1 MRVDHYELSGE
12 LGRGGMGVV
21 YRGRDTLLGRDVA
34 LKLFGPETAL
44 DAELAARFQ
53 REAQAASS
61 LRHPNLVGVLG
72 AGVWQGRP
80 YLVLEL
86 VVGETLRA
94 LLRREGRLSPEVA
107 ARIGSNVARGLEHA
121 HQAGVLHRDVK
132 AENVLLDATG
142 AARLTDFGLAG
153 MARAGGRLTASGEV
167 LGTPAAMAP
176 EQVLGDRD
184 RLGPWTDVWGLGV
197 LLYEALVG
205 ESPFLGTSAAAVL
218 EQTVLSRVAP
228 PRTKRPDL
236 DPALDALVLAC
247 LQKAPEARPAS
258 ARAVADALDEVRARL
273 EKAARRRS
281 GPTQALPPPR
291 PPWALGALAGLLAV
305 VVAVEAG
312 LLVQAREQARREAE
326 QREAD
331 GRRLAELQRAHD
343 ERAAEAQRLRVE
355 AAARQAE
362 VARLTARVEALE
374 GAAPRPA
381 EAAGAEAERPEVAR
395 AIDAAEVDIRA
406 GRLADARQR
415 LERVLDAAP
424 RAARGWNDLGY
435 VLLNLGDRAGAAAA
449 LDRALALDPGHQVAR
464 TNRVEVRLQ
473 AGDLAGA
480 RDDLDALLA
489 AQPGDVGL
497 LGKRAT
503 VRDRLGD
510 ARGALDDADRLVLKA
525 RTAESLRV
533 RGILRARIGDHRRAL
548 EDYEAAL
555 QLAPGDG
562 ETLVNRGVSRCE
574 LGDLPGAAADLEA
587 ALATGL
593 TQAASAWGNLGTV
606 YQMMKDDRRAVPAY
620 DRALALDA
628 AQPALRVNRAA
639 SRLRL
644 GDAQGAIADCEEAL
658 KALPPDVRKA
668 DEARRTLAAAKAR

>member
-1 MRVDHYELSGE
+1 VRVDHYELSGE

-61 LRHPNLVGVLG
+61 LRHPNLVQVLG
-72 AGVWQGRP
+72 AGQWQGRP

-94 LLRREGRLSPEVA
+94 LLRREGRLSQEVA

-176 EQVLGDRD
+176 EQVLGERD
-184 RLGPWTDVWGLGV
+184 KLGPWTDVWGLGV
-197 LLYEALVG
+197 LLYEALTG

-218 EQTVLSRVAP
+218 EQTVLSRAAP
-228 PRTKRPDL
+228 PRSKRPDL
-236 DPALDALVLAC
+236 DPTLDALVLSC
-247 LQKAPEARPAS
+247 LQRTPEARPAS

-281 GPTQALPPPR
+281 GPTPALPPAR

-312 LLVQAREQARREAE
+312 LLVQAREQARQEADQDRRRTDELTRAVDEREAQV
-326 QREAD
+326 QRLRAEAD
-331 GRRLAELQRAHD
+331 GRQKEL
-343 ERAAEAQRLRVE
+343 
-355 AAARQAE
+355 
-362 VARLTARVEALE
+362 ARLGARIEALE
-374 GAAPRPA
+374 GAAPKPV
-381 EAAGAEAERPEVAR
+381 AATGAEAETPEVAR

-406 GRLADARQR
+406 DRLRDAKGR

-424 RAARGWNDLGY
+424 RSARAWNDLGAIHM
-435 VLLNLGDRAGAAAA
+435 NLGDRPAAAAA
-449 LDRALALDPGHQVAR
+449 LDRALALDPGHRVAR
-464 TNRVEVRLQ
+464 GNRLEVRLQ
-473 AGDLAGA
+473 TGDLAGA

-489 AQPGDVGL
+489 ALPGDVAL
-497 LGKRAT
+497 LTKRAS
-503 VRDRLGD
+503 VRDQLGD

-525 RTAESLRV
+525 RSADTLRL

-548 EDYEAAL
+548 EDYEAGL
-555 QLAPGDG
+555 LLKPGDG

-574 LGDLPGAAADLEA
+574 LGDLQGAAEDLEA
-587 ALATGL
+587 GLAAGL
-593 TQAASAWGNLGTV
+593 TQTAGAWGNLGTV
-606 YQMMKDDRRAVPAY
+606 YQMMNDDRRALPAY

-628 AQPALRVNRAA
+628 AQPVLRVNRAA

-644 GDAQGAIADCEEAL
+644 GDAQGAIADCEAAL
-658 KALPPDVRKA
+658 QVLPPDIPKA
-668 DEARRTLAAAKAR
+668 QEARRTLAAAKATR